1 MLEVTR
7 SDRDVLEEDERSL
20 AKYAHYR
27 HEVKSAK
34 YSRDN
39 TLAVIAEVC
48 SRLACDHEGNAGVT
62 SVTRLTYPHARVTFA
77 APCATRRMCAHGW
90 LARTRSPVMSL
101 TPAETWDRLRQRAR
115 QVLPEQTYRTWL
127 EPTDAL
133 SVEGDTLLV
142 GAPDQFSA
150 DWNESKHADLLTS
163 FAAVALGHPMKVRF
177 KVAEERMGRVQMDMF
192 VQPPPAPVVAP
203 LTAHQQRLSAPLNPR
218 YTFDQFVIGKS
229 NDVAAA
235 AAQAAAQAPGKVYN
249 PLFIYGETGLG
260 KTHLMQG
267 IAHELIKRTPS
278 LRLAFIGTEQFTN
291 EFVNAI
297 QTGQMGDFRRR
308 FREIDL
314 LLVDD
319 VQFLKGKESTQEE
332 FFHTFNAI
340 YESGRQI
347 VLTSDRP
354 PKEIPGLESRLV
366 SRFEWG
372 MVANVDSPDLEHRI
386 AILRKKASLD
396 HLELTI
402 PDDVIEFI
410 AQHVKSSVRELEGS
424 IIKLLAYASLKHRDI
439 SIDLAR
445 EALRDKLKGATS
457 SDFPEIPPTT
467 ITVAT
472 IQQVVSREWG
482 VTPDGLRSKT
492 RTKQLTTPR
501 QVAMYLCRELLALQL
516 VEIGNAFGGR
526 DHSTVIH
533 SLDRVA
539 EDMGGEP
546 GFADRVLAVRGL
558 LETLRATGKLGS

>member
-1 MLEVTR
+1 
-7 SDRDVLEEDERSL
+7 
-20 AKYAHYR
+20 
-27 HEVKSAK
+27 
-34 YSRDN
+34 
-39 TLAVIAEVC
+39 
-48 SRLACDHEGNAGVT
+48 
-62 SVTRLTYPHARVTFA
+62 
-77 APCATRRMCAHGW
+77 
-90 LARTRSPVMSL
+90 MSL
-101 TPAETWDRLRQRAR
+101 SPAETWDRLRQRAR

-127 EPTDAL
+127 EPTDAIAL
-133 SVEGDTLLV
+133 EGDTLV
-142 GAPDQFSA
+142 IGAPDQFSA
-150 DWNESKHADLLTS
+150 DWNDSKHADLLAT
-163 FAAVALGHPMKVRF
+163 FAPVALGHPMKIRF
-177 KVAEERMGRVQMDMF
+177 KVHEERMGRVQMDMF
-192 VQPPPAPVVAP
+192 VAPPPAPTVASP
-203 LTAHQQRLSAPLNPR
+203 AVQPSRTSTPLNPR
-218 YTFDQFVIGKS
+218 YTFDHFVIGKS

-267 IAHELIKRTPS
+267 IAHELLRRTPT
-278 LRLAFIGTEQFTN
+278 LRIAYVGTEQFTN
-291 EFVNAI
+291 EFISAI

-340 YESGRQI
+340 YEAGRQI
-347 VLTSDRP
+347 VLNSDRP
-354 PKEIPGLESRLV
+354 PREIPGLESRLV

-372 MVANVDSPDLEHRI
+372 MVANVDSPDFEHRI
-386 AILRKKASLD
+386 AILKKKASLD

-402 PDDVIEFI
+402 PDEVIEFI

-439 SIDLAR
+439 SVDLAR
-445 EALRDKLKGATS
+445 EALRDKLRGASTA
-457 SDFPEIPPTT
+457 DFPDVPPTT

-472 IQQVVSREWG
+472 IQQVVAREWG

-492 RTKQLTTPR
+492 RTKQLTVPR
-501 QVAMYLCRELLALQL
+501 QVAMSLCRELLALQL

-533 SLDRVA
+533 SLERVA
-539 EDMGGEP
+539 EDMA
-546 GFADRVLAVRGL
+546 ADASFTERVLKVRGM
-558 LETLRATGKLGS
+558 LETLRTTGQLGA